1 MLVTDMEASVHEA
14 QSAVKHRRV
23 QTILSWLAFPPGLLN
38 IAALY
43 ASNRPLVY
51 LTKPGTMLV
60 ILTLAAVGRLRAPS
74 NYANLVFIWLACSL
88 VGDIFLMLPSDQFVP
103 GLVSF
108 LIAHFFYIAAFRSGI
123 TGFGPVWL
131 PLPFCA
137 YGLAAF
143 WILLPGLGEAK
154 LPVIAY
160 LLVILTMAWQSA
172 VRWIARRDRSCL
184 FAFAG
189 ALLFVVSDS
198 TIAFNRFHAA
208 FYLAE
213 AVIMSTYFA
222 AQWLIALSVA
232 GQSGSAREQISIS
245 K

>member
-1 MLVTDMEASVHEA
+1 MKASVDEA
-14 QSAVKHRRV
+14 QSDANHHRL
-23 QTILSWLAFPPGLLN
+23 QTSLSWLALPLGLLN

-43 ASNRPLVY
+43 ADNRPLVY

-60 ILTLAAVGRLRAPS
+60 ILTLAAVGRHHAPS
-74 NYANLVFIWLACSL
+74 NYANLVFIGLACSL

-108 LIAHFFYIAAFRSGI
+108 LIAHLFYIASFRSGI
-123 TGFGPVWL
+123 TGFGPAWL
-131 PLPFCA
+131 PLPFYA

-143 WILLPGLGEAK
+143 WILLPGLGETK

-172 VRWIARRDRSCL
+172 VRWIATRDRSCL
-184 FAFAG
+184 FALAG
-189 ALLFVVSDS
+189 ALLFVASDS

-232 GQSGSAREQISIS
+232 RQSGSAREQTSIS

>member
-1 MLVTDMEASVHEA
+1 MEASEVEA
-14 QSAVKHRRV
+14 QSDANDRRF
-23 QTILSWLAFPPGLLN
+23 QTILSWLVLPPGLLN

-43 ASNRPLVY
+43 ADNRPLVY
-51 LTKPGTMLV
+51 LSKPGTMLV
-60 ILTLAAVGRLRAPS
+60 ILALAAVGRHRAPS
-74 NYANLVFIWLACSL
+74 NYANLVLIGLACSL
-88 VGDIFLMLPSDQFVP
+88 VGDIFLMLPSDLFVP
-103 GLVSF
+103 GLASF
-108 LIAHFFYIAAFRSGI
+108 LIAHLFYIAAFRSGI
-123 TGFGPVWL
+123 TGFGPIWL
-131 PLPFCA
+131 PLPFYA

-143 WILLPGLGEAK
+143 WILLPGLGEMK

-172 VRWIARRDRSCL
+172 VRWTATKHRSRL

-198 TIAFNRFHAA
+198 TIAFDRFHAR
-208 FYLAE
+208 FYLGE

-222 AQWLIALSVA
+222 AQWLIALSVTRQ
-232 GQSGSAREQISIS
+232 GVSTRKPISIS